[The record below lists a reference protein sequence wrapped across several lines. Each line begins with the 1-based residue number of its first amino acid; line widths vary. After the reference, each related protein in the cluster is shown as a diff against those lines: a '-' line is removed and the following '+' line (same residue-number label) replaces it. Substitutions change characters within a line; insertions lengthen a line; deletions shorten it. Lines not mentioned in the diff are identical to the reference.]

1 MVRIIIG
8 EENDS
13 ELKWRDYGV
22 PSEDESETGSKASSL
37 PKEGENDVNLGFDI
51 DENCTIR

>member
-37 PKEGENDVNLGFDI
+37 PKEGKNDDNLGFDI
-51 DENCTIR
+51 GQNF